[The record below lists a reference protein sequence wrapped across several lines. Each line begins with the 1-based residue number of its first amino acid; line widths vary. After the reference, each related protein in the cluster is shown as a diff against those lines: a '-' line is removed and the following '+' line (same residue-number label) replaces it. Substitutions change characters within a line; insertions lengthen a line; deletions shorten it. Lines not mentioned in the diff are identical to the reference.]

1 MENTMENNLKD
12 GIPLREKYKDM
23 FAALAQYSTAAAKI
37 DPTNVYQKANLKTLP
52 LMEKLVADNTLP
64 ESHFEG
70 IENFEK
76 FYDQVCQGKS
86 GLIFMEHYSNAD
98 MPSFMYQLKTSGN
111 PKLED
116 LANRIVAI
124 AGMKL
129 NEENGVVRAL
139 CESYTRVVVYPT
151 RSQTKV
157 ENSNMSAEEIAEEEA
172 KAKKINLAAMRAMD
186 HCKRNG
192 EVILVFPAGTRYR
205 PGHPETKRGL
215 REMDSYIRLFD
226 TLLMVTVNGTIL
238 QLQDEDMLND
248 LCIKGKVV
256 FSALEPI
263 NCREYRK
270 SFMEKVPADCE
281 DPKQMFVDDVMK
293 KFDFEHERI
302 QKKEF

>member
-1 MENTMENNLKD
+1 MEE
-12 GIPLREKYKDM
+12 GIPLKEKYKDM
-23 FAALAQYSTAAAKI
+23 FSALAEYSTAAAKI
-37 DPTNVYQKANLKTLP
+37 DPTNVYQPANLKTRAI
-52 LMEKLVADNTLP
+52 MEKLVSDNTLP

-70 IENFEK
+70 LENFEK
-76 FYDQVCQGKS
+76 FYDQVCAGKH

-98 MPSFMYQLKTSGN
+98 MPSFMYQLKKSGN

-129 NEENGVVRAL
+129 NEENGIVRAL

-151 RSQTKV
+151 RSQAKI
-157 ENSNMSAEEIAEEEA
+157 ENSNLSSEEIAEEEA

-226 TLLMVTVNGTIL
+226 TLLMVSINGTIL

-248 LCIKGKVV
+248 LCRPAKVV

-263 NCREYRK
+263 DCREYRK
-270 SFMEKVPADCE
+270 TFMAQVPADCE
-281 DPKQMFVDDVMK
+281 DPKQLFIDDVMK
-293 KFDFEHERI
+293 KFDAEHQRI
-302 QKKEF
+302 TEKEGTNN